1 MKLTKQHLH
10 DYKKFGIIKIKL
22 SKEILKKKKFFIDDT
37 IEFFKKNNF
46 ELKKFNF
53 TPTPGAYFIKK

>member
-22 SKEILKKKKFFIDDT
+22 SKEILKKKKFFIEDT
-37 IEFFKKNNF
+37 IEFFKNFYKKNFPKN
-46 ELKKFNF
+46 LNKNK
-53 TPTPGAYFIKK
+53 I